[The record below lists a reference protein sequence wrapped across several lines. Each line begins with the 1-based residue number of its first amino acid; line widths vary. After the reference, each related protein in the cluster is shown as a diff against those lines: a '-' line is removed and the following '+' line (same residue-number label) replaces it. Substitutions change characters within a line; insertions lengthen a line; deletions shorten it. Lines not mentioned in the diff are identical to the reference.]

1 MKKVSYKPIILPS
14 EDSELKSFIEKNKT
28 KMMENVL
35 NSIEYSLDNDL
46 SSVEVFRFKQSD
58 FIITLNRG
66 CFLENVENIYK
77 YYIENQEY
85 ELCPRV
91 KNIIFRLTKNYER

>member
-58 FIITLNRG
+58 FIITLNRD

-77 YYIENQEY
+77 HYIENQEY

-91 KNIIFRLTKNYER
+91 KNINFRLTKNYER